1 MTTPMLYK
9 EKVPTTQLELQY
21 SKSAPANPST
31 PTHPSPSSPLW
42 SRMRKNLLPV
52 IFSAVLSCTLLLSS
66 GRGIPATEPALEK
79 RLTVRAVPEFSD
91 SEYRIDLA
99 GLYANIGPNG
109 SKSSGAASGV
119 VIASPSTCKFEDFI
133 CISWHVVT
141 SSVANPDYLYAP
153 PTASV
158 ARANIPIV
166 IPGSET
172 ALSFINI

>member
-1 MTTPMLYK
+1 MHL
-9 EKVPTTQLELQY
+9 
-21 SKSAPANPST
+21 APLKWSWHSSDCTRTGAVST
-31 PTHPSPSSPLW
+31 
-42 SRMRKNLLPV
+42 
-52 IFSAVLSCTLLLSS
+52 
-66 GRGIPATEPALEK
+66 
-79 RLTVRAVPEFSD
+79 VPEFSD
-91 SEYRIDLA
+91 FEYPIALA

-133 CISWHVVT
+133 CISRHVVT

-153 PTASV
+153 LTASV

-172 ALSFINI
+172 PVY